1 MPERVLVSA
10 PEKVQGTRSTEAW
23 ASGVTVR
30 AVGWFGVVLALAAL
44 GDFVLAFYPL
54 GFGSAEWELATISS
68 VIQGLPLISIGLAAI
83 WMSGGVSGQRGLLL
97 AVGVLL
103 LASAAAVFALLIV
116 FLTNV
121 PVALRATQDVARLG
135 IVKLVAKTVMLALLF
150 GVSYIVGGVLALKQA
165 RGVVH
170 KGEVA

>member
-10 PEKVQGTRSTEAW
+10 PDRVPGERSTEAW
-23 ASGVTVR
+23 GGATV
-30 AVGWFGVVLALAAL
+30 AKVVGWFGVVLAMAAL
-44 GDFVLAFYPL
+44 SDFFLAFYPL

-68 VIQGLPLISIGLAAI
+68 VIAGLPLLSIGYAAI
-83 WMSGGVSGQRGLLL
+83 WVSGGWTGSRGMLGS
-97 AVGVLL
+97 VGALL

-135 IVKLVAKTVMLALLF
+135 IVKLTAKTVALALVF
-150 GVSYIVGGVLALKQA
+150 GVFYIVAGVSALKQA
-165 RGVVH
+165 RGVVS
-170 KGEVA
+170 KGVVA